1 MVRSPLR
8 LPAASV
14 LAAALVML
22 AGCAPTIAMEAAP
35 QSNDPACADVMVRL
49 PDQVDGEPRRW
60 TDAQATAAWGD
71 PSASILFTC
80 GLEPIG
86 PTTLPCRTVAG
97 VDWVIDESEA
107 PRYRVTTFGRVP
119 AVELYLDNERVSSAE
134 VLDRLS
140 ALVSVLPPDGS
151 RCLERGDA
159 VDAEG

>member
-1 MVRSPLR
+1 MRAFSR
-8 LPAASV
+8 LLTAS
-14 LAAALVML
+14 ALVATLAVL

-35 QSNDPACADVMVRL
+35 QSNDPVCADVMVRL
-49 PDQVDGEPRRW
+49 PDQVDGQPRRW
-60 TDAQATAAWGD
+60 TDAQATAAWGE

-86 PTTLPCRTVAG
+86 PTTLPCQTVAG
-97 VDWVIDESEA
+97 VDWVIDESDA
-107 PRYRVTTFGRVP
+107 PRYRVTTFGRMP

-140 ALVSVLPPDGS
+140 ALVSVLPTDGS

-159 VDAEG
+159 PDDEG

>member
-1 MVRSPLR
+1 MRAFSR
-8 LPAASV
+8 LLTAS
-14 LAAALVML
+14 ALVATLAVL

-35 QSNDPACADVMVRL
+35 QSNDPVCADVMVRL

-60 TDAQATAAWGD
+60 TDAQATAAWGE
-71 PSASILFTC
+71 PSASILLTC

-86 PTTLPCRTVAG
+86 PTTLPCQTVAG
-97 VDWVIDESEA
+97 VDWVIDESDA
-107 PRYRVTTFGRVP
+107 PRYRVTTFGRMP

-140 ALVSVLPPDGS
+140 ALVSVLPTDGS

-159 VDAEG
+159 PDDEG